1 MFFFFFS
8 SRRRHTRCALV
19 TGVQTCALPI
29 CAISDFAARRRSAS
43 SSPYV
48 SCEPSSPIT
57 AMRSWCFATDAANAC
72 GEVNSL
78 MLVLK
83 VRATDGPGLYR
94 MDRRGLNAR
103 RLIRPH
109 QIAIVDAHLGA
120 VDELRFVAGEEQH
133 EVGDVLR
140 LREACLQL
148 LRIFLADECGRRTLV
163 LVQVEHHRR
172 GDADRKSGV
181 EGRRG
186 YVSVRRGGRRN

>member
-1 MFFFFFS
+1 MNISLVLCVLFCDCFFFS

-29 CAISDFAARRRSAS
+29 C
-43 SSPYV
+43 SPYV

-120 VDELRFVAGEEQH
+120 VGELRFVAGEEQH
-133 EVGDVLR
+133 EVGENGR
-140 LREACLQL
+140 ASGRERVCQ
-148 LRIFLADECGRRTLV
+148 
-163 LVQVEHHRR
+163 
-172 GDADRKSGV
+172 
-181 EGRRG
+181 
-186 YVSVRRGGRRN
+186 